1 MTDWSLDQAR
11 KTYSIPHWA
20 DGYFDVDQAGHVV
33 VRPTGADGPVVSLPQ
48 VVEAARVGGAKLPL
62 LVRFPEILGQ
72 RLGKLQSA
80 FAQAQADWD
89 YAGGYT
95 AVYPIK
101 VNQHQGVAG
110 TLASHAGEGFGL
122 EAGSKPELMA
132 VLALSRPGGLIVC
145 NGYKDREYIRLALIG
160 RKLGLQT
167 FIVIEKPSELK
178 LVLEESRALDVK
190 PGLGVRMRLA
200 SLGAGKWQN
209 SGGDK
214 AKFGLS
220 PRQVLDLWK
229 TLRDSEHADC
239 LNLLHFHMGSQI
251 SNVRDIANGMR
262 EATRYFVELS
272 RLGAKI
278 SHVDVG
284 GGLGIDYEGTR
295 SRSYCSIN
303 YGLHAYASNIVQPLA
318 EACEQHGLPQP
329 RVVTECGRAMTAHHA
344 VLIANVAEVEQAP
357 EGRVPEA
364 FDDEP
369 APIRHLRE
377 IHSELDV
384 RPAVELFQ
392 EAQHFHAEGL
402 SAYALGQ
409 IDLVARAR
417 IDDLFY
423 AIAHGVRARLSHE
436 EKSHRPILDELN
448 DRLVDKYFV
457 NFSVFESIPD
467 VWAIDQVFPIL
478 PIQRLDERPDRR
490 GIIADMTCDSDG
502 VVKTYVENE
511 SLDTSLP
518 VHSLGHGESYLFGFF
533 LVGAYQEILGDIHN
547 LFGDTDAVE
556 VIADADGCVITQ
568 QRRGDTTDVML
579 DYVGYKLADLRTAY
593 KARVA
598 ATNLDAGRAAELD
611 AALEAGLTGYT
622 YLSDEPLV

>member
-1 MTDWSLDQAR
+1 VVDSAR
-11 KTYSIPHWA
+11 A
-20 DGYFDVDQAGHVV
+20 N
-33 VRPTGADGPVVSLPQ
+33 GA
-48 VVEAARVGGAKLPL
+48 RMPL
-62 LVRFPEILGQ
+62 LVRFPDILGD

-80 FAQAQADWD
+80 FGQAMQEWE

-101 VNQHQGVAG
+101 VNQHRGVAG
-110 TLASHAGEGFGL
+110 TLASHSGEGFGL

-167 FIVIEKPSELK
+167 FIVIEKPSELA
-178 LVLEESRALDVK
+178 LVIEEAKALDVK

-229 TLRDSEHADC
+229 QLRDNGLQDC
-239 LNLLHFHMGSQI
+239 LGLLHFHMGSQI

-272 RLGAKI
+272 KLGANI

-303 YGLHAYASNIVQPLA
+303 YGLNQYASNIVQPLA
-318 EACEQHGLPQP
+318 EACEEHKLTPP
-329 RVVTECGRAMTAHHA
+329 RIVTECGRAMTAHHA
-344 VLIANVAEVEQAP
+344 VLIANVSEVEQAP
-357 EGRVPEA
+357 EGRVPPSHA
-364 FDDEP
+364 DEP
-369 APIRHLRE
+369 AVIRHLRE
-377 IHSELDV
+377 IHDELDS
-384 RPAVELFQ
+384 RPAVELFHD
-392 EAQHFHAEGL
+392 AQHHHSEGL
-402 SAYALGQ
+402 SLYALGQ
-409 IDLVARAR
+409 IDLTHRAR

-423 AIAHGVRARLSHE
+423 AIAHAVRARLDSDE
-436 EKSHRPILDELN
+436 RSHRDLLDELN
-448 DRLVDKYFV
+448 ERLVDKYFV

-478 PIQRLDERPDRR
+478 PIERLDEAPLRR
-490 GIIADMTCDSDG
+490 GVVCDMTCDSDG
-502 VVKTYVENE
+502 MVKTYVENE
-511 SLDTSLP
+511 GLDSSLP
-518 VHSLGHGESYLFGFF
+518 LHALNHGESYRLGFF

-547 LFGDTDAVE
+547 LFGDTDTVE
-556 VIADADGCVITQ
+556 VRRDGASFSISQ
-568 QRRGDTTDVML
+568 QRSGDTTDVML
-579 DYVGYKLADLRTAY
+579 DYVGYALADLRAAY
-593 KARVA
+593 EERVVKAGLPA
-598 ATNLDAGRAAELD
+598 EESRALAD
-611 AALEAGLTGYT
+611 ALEAGLTGYT
-622 YLSDEPLV
+622 YLSDEPLS